1 MAGPPCQKAVEWAR
15 GSNSGLGCFSFYF
28 CIYMRLFFQ
37 FISVIL
43 HGLQFTLLELSMKR
57 PFAFYGP
64 LGISYTCRTLDSGAA
79 AVAYWLGSTL
89 KAEWM
94 P

>member
-1 MAGPPCQKAVEWAR
+1 MANAFLR
-15 GSNSGLGCFSFYF
+15 NSIPRTTTISQSDSSLGWPRCSDAYE
-28 CIYMRLFFQ
+28 
-37 FISVIL
+37 
-43 HGLQFTLLELSMKR
+43 T
-57 PFAFYGP
+57 
-64 LGISYTCRTLDSGAA
+64 GAA